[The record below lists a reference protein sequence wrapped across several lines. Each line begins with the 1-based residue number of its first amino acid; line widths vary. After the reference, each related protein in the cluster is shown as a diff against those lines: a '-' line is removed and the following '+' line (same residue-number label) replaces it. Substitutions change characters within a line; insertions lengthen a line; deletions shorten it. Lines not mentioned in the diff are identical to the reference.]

1 MNKEEFIKE
10 LQKNNIEINDTI
22 IEKLDIYIKFL
33 IEYNKHTN
41 LTAIKEEKDI
51 YLKHFYDSIVLAK
64 YYNFQNEKVLDIG
77 TGAGFP
83 GMILKIFYP
92 GLKVTLLDSNN
103 KKIKFLKELCKK
115 ININDIELI
124 CARAEE
130 YCQNNREIYDIV
142 TSRAVSNLTVLSEIS
157 LPFVKKDG
165 YFIPLKGGNKEE
177 IEDAK
182 NAINILGGEIE
193 KEYNYLLPIENSNRT
208 ILLIKKKKNTP
219 NKYPRQYGKI
229 IKNPLKKE
237 EK

>member
-1 MNKEEFIKE
+1 MNKEEFVKE

>member
-10 LQKNNIEINDTI
+10 IQKNNIEINDTI

-103 KKIKFLKELCKK
+103 KKIKFLEELCKK

-124 CARAEE
+124 CERAED
-130 YCQNNREIYDIV
+130 YCKKNREIFDIV
-142 TSRAVSNLTVLSEIS
+142 TSRAVSNLTTLSEIS
-157 LPFVKKDG
+157 IPFVKKDG
-165 YFIPLKGGNKEE
+165 YFIPLKGGNKDE
-177 IEDAK
+177 IMEAK
-182 NAINILGGEIE
+182 HAISILGGEIE
-193 KEYNYLLPIENSNRT
+193 KEFNYTLPIENSNRT
-208 ILLIKKKKNTP
+208 VLFIKKKKNTP
-219 NKYPRQYGKI
+219 SIYPRQYSKI
-229 IKNPLKKE
+229 VKNPLKNKE
-237 EK
+237 K

>member
-103 KKIKFLKELCKK
+103 KKIKFLEELCKK
-115 ININDIELI
+115 ININDIELV
-124 CARAEE
+124 CERAEE